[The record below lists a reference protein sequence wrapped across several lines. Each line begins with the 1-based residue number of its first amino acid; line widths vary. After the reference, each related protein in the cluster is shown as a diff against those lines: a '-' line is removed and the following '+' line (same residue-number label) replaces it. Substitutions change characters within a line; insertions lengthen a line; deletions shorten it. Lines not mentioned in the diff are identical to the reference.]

1 MKYRA
6 GLDLGTAS
14 IGLAAFSLGS
24 DSEPSD
30 LKWASIRIFDEPL
43 DNSTAGLQSKKAARR
58 AARMQRRQIDR
69 RRGRNRRIAALA
81 PLLGI
86 ENFVPAKDGG
96 ASTLELRAKSA
107 RSRIELDE
115 LMRVFLRMAKRRGY
129 AGEFRQKKE
138 GAKLGEVE
146 GGSNDLKADM
156 TTLAESRGLESIT
169 LGEYLYHRLQQ
180 NLPTKLKVKENRTGD
195 STELPNLYALRS
207 QVEAEF
213 DQIWQTQ
220 AKSHD
225 ILNGEHNG
233 QLLKAIFHAA
243 IFHQRPLKSV
253 SGMVGQCPLEP
264 TLPRAPRAQPAFQR
278 FRIEKTL
285 TDLRWGA
292 GKRATSLT
300 AEQKAIVRALL
311 DEKETVS
318 FKAINE
324 ALRKA
329 NCPGPEGR
337 GLNMDRISREIIQGN
352 KTNHA
357 FRKLSLELE
366 QEWLA
371 LDARIQVQVINFLAD
386 LGSPEQLDDPQ
397 WHTRFVRRAKTN
409 RKDAHG
415 QWIYEL
421 QPRQFDPAFVGFINQ
436 LRENEKF
443 DRMPKMGFDGGRA
456 SYSVKALNQLAD
468 WLAEPWW
475 DANWQGEKRLDE
487 EAAVRVCYPHTLAQ
501 PTKQSPR
508 LPAPKPTG
516 NAVVDGALRQLH
528 GEFNRMIDTLGAP
541 PHEIVVEMAREMGV
555 GIKKRNERESENA
568 KNRKARLDAEKAIR
582 ANNVTVTPSRVR
594 RYLLYREQGEGF
606 CPYCTKRI
614 ELGDALNGAETEYEH
629 ILPKTLTQVGLKR
642 SEIVLAHRSCNQ
654 QKGDRTPWE
663 AWGNGKDPSRWEVI
677 EQRAAWFDKQ
687 GGSLPEKKAF
697 WRKARLLRLKDF
709 EAEVL
714 TDESIANFADRQ
726 YHQTSWIA
734 KEAAQWLQSVCAT
747 PVSVSRGATTAL
759 LRRGW
764 KLETVIP
771 EVRIEEGLPVLAEEE
786 ERLNSKGKP
795 EKFLPVI
802 TPEEFEKFKPVW
814 EGHRAPS
821 RELHTDRKLN
831 KRIDHRHHLI
841 DAITIALTSRA
852 LFQQMARA
860 YKLESEKCEEGK
872 RPRLHAPE
880 PPVRNVRELA
890 LKAIR
895 ECPLTIKPDRSP
907 DGQMFQNTAYG
918 IALKD
923 GESKSRLTLR
933 VPLASMIDRKKGTVE
948 QARKAIS
955 TIVSP
960 TIRDI
965 VSETFEQRIAT
976 GKSAPAAL
984 AEPFFQ
990 DLYGKKAPIKRVV
1003 CFTDKYA
1010 EEVMLV
1016 RHTSRNG
1023 KTHDKRLLH
1032 AGYAWLETE
1041 LSEGRIVRQELVAI
1055 QQAIRQK
1062 HKPAHEDV
1070 MRLHKG
1076 DVVLDSKDLKKYRVG
1091 YFKAEGKIFLLP
1103 IVEPR
1108 AYDAIK
1114 EANSGK
1120 KIISFGQLKRLTVIS

>member
-14 IGLAAFSLGS
+14 IGLAAFSLDKDGNP
-24 DSEPSD
+24 SELTWS
-30 LKWASIRIFDEPL
+30 SVRIFDEPL

-69 RRGRNRRIAALA
+69 RRGRNRRIVALA
-81 PLLGI
+81 PLLEI
-86 ENFVPAKDGG
+86 ENFLPARDGG
-96 ASTLELRAKSA
+96 ASTLELRAMAA
-107 RSRIELDE
+107 RNRIGLDD
-115 LMRVFLRMAKRRGY
+115 LLRVFLRMAKRRGY

-138 GAKLGEVE
+138 GAKVGEVE
-146 GGSNDLKADM
+146 GGSNDLKTAM
-156 TTLAESRGLESIT
+156 SALAESRNLESVT
-169 LGEYLYHRLQQ
+169 LGEYLYHRWQQ
-180 NLPTKLKVKENRTGD
+180 CLPTKLKVKESRTD
-195 STELPNLYALRS
+195 NSTELPNLYALRN
-207 QVEAEF
+207 QVESEF
-213 DQIWQTQ
+213 DQIWQAQ
-220 AKSHD
+220 AKHHD
-225 ILNGEHNG
+225 VLNGEHNG
-233 QLLKAIFHAA
+233 QALKAIFHAA

-253 SGMVGQCPLEP
+253 GGMVGQCPLEP

-300 AEQKAIVRALL
+300 AEQKAVIRALL
-311 DEKETVS
+311 AEKETVN

-329 NCPGPEGR
+329 NCPGPDGR
-337 GLNMDRISREIIQGN
+337 GLNMDRISREEIHGN

-357 FRKLSLELE
+357 FRKLGLE

-415 QWIYEL
+415 QWIYEF
-421 QPRQFDPAFVGFINQ
+421 QPRQFDPAFVGFIN
-436 LRENEKF
+436 LLKGNEKF
-443 DRMPKMGFDGGRA
+443 DRLPKMGFDGGRA
-456 SYSVKALNQLAD
+456 SYSVKALHQLAE

-475 DANWQGEKRLDE
+475 DENWQGEKRLDE
-487 EAAVRVCYPHTLAQ
+487 EAAVRICYPHTLVQ
-501 PTKQSPR
+501 STKQLPR

-528 GEFNRMIDTLGAP
+528 GEFNRMINALDAP
-541 PHEIVVEMAREMGV
+541 PHEIVVELAREMGV

-582 ANNVTVTPSRVR
+582 ASGVSVTPSRVR
-594 RYLLYREQGEGF
+594 RYLLWREQDEGH
-606 CPYCTKRI
+606 CPYCTKPI
-614 ELGDALNGAETEYEH
+614 NLADALNGIETEYEH

-663 AWGNGKDPSRWEVI
+663 AWGNGKDTSRWEII
-677 EQRAAWFDKQ
+677 EQRAAWFEKNKQ
-687 GGSLPEKKAF
+687 F
-697 WRKARLLRLKDF
+697 RKARLLLLKDF

-714 TDESIANFADRQ
+714 NDESIANFADRQ

-734 KEAAQWLQSVCAT
+734 KEAAQWLQSVSAT

-771 EVRIEEGLPVLAEEE
+771 EVRIEEGLPILAEEE
-786 ERLNSKGKP
+786 ERLNSKDKP

-821 RELHTDRKLN
+821 KELHTDRKLN

-852 LFQQMARA
+852 LFQQMART
-860 YKLESEKCEEGK
+860 YKQESDKCEEGK
-872 RPRLHAPE
+872 HPRLHAPE

-895 ECPLTIKPDRSP
+895 ECPLTIKPDRYP
-907 DGQMFQNTAYG
+907 DGEIFQGKAYG
-918 IALKD
+918 VAQKD

-933 VPLASMIDRKKGTVE
+933 VELAKMIDRKNGTAD
-948 QARKAIS
+948 QARKAITS
-955 TIVSP
+955 IVSP
-960 TIRDI
+960 TIRKI
-965 VSETFEQRIAT
+965 VSEAFESRIAQ
-976 GKSAPAAL
+976 GKSAPATLSEAIYQS
-984 AEPFFQ
+984 E
-990 DLYGKKAPIKRVV
+990 YGKPTAIKRVV

-1010 EEVMLV
+1010 EDVMLV
-1016 RHTSRNG
+1016 RHTSQNG
-1023 KTHDKRLLH
+1023 TQHDKRLLH
-1032 AGYAWLETE
+1032 SGYAWLDTE
-1041 LSEGRIVRQELVAI
+1041 FSEGRIVRQELVSI
-1055 QQAIRQK
+1055 QQAMRQK
-1062 HKPAHEDV
+1062 GKPKAEEV
-1070 MRLHKG
+1070 LRLHKG
-1076 DVVLDSKDLKKYRVG
+1076 DVVLDSKDEKKYRVG
-1091 YFKAEGKIFLLP
+1091 YFTAEGNIFLLP
-1103 IVEPR
+1103 HTDPR
-1108 AYDAIK
+1108 AFDAIK
-1114 EANSGK
+1114 EPGSGK
-1120 KIISFGQLKRLTVIS
+1120 KKLSFGQIKRLTVVN

>member
-1 MKYRA
+1 MKYRT

-14 IGLAAFSLGS
+14 IGLAAFSLSG

-30 LKWASIRIFDEPL
+30 LVWASIRIFDEPL

-69 RRGRNRRIAALA
+69 RRGRNRRIVALA
-81 PLLGI
+81 SLLGI
-86 ENFVPAKDGG
+86 GHFVTAKDGG
-96 ASTLELRAKSA
+96 ASTLELRAKAA
-107 RSRIELDE
+107 RSPIELDD

-156 TTLAESRGLESIT
+156 TALAASRGIESVT
-169 LGEYLYHRLQQ
+169 LGEYLFHRWQQ
-180 NLPTKLKVKENRTGD
+180 GLPTKLKVKENRTDD

-233 QLLKAIFHAA
+233 QSLKAIFHAA

-253 SGMVGQCPLEP
+253 SGLVGQCPLEP

-292 GKRATSLT
+292 GKRAAGLS
-300 AEQKAIVRALL
+300 AEQKVIIRTLL
-311 DEKETVS
+311 DEKDTVS

-337 GLNMDRISREIIQGN
+337 GLNMDRISREEIHGN

-357 FRKLSLELE
+357 FRKLGLDK
-366 QEWLA
+366 EWLA
-371 LDARIQVQVINFLAD
+371 LDARMQVQVINFLAD

-421 QPRQFDPAFVGFINQ
+421 LPRQFDSAFIGFINR

-456 SYSVKALNQLAD
+456 SYSVKALNQLSD

-475 DANWQGEKRLDE
+475 DENWQGEKRFDE
-487 EAAVRVCYPHTLAQ
+487 EAAIRICYPQTLTQ
-501 PTKQSPR
+501 TTKQLTR

-516 NAVVDGALRQLH
+516 NSVVDGALRQLH

-541 PHEIVVEMAREMGV
+541 PHEIVVELAREMGV

-582 ANNVTVTPSRVR
+582 ASNVSVTPARIR
-594 RYLLYREQGEGF
+594 RYLLWREQGEGH
-606 CPYCTKRI
+606 CPYCTRPI
-614 ELGDALNGAETEYEH
+614 NLANALSGVETEYEH
-629 ILPKTLTQVGLKR
+629 ILPKTLTQIGLKR

-677 EQRAAWFDKQ
+677 EQRSAWFEKNKQ
-687 GGSLPEKKAF
+687 Y
-697 WRKARLLRLKDF
+697 RKARLLLLKDF

-714 TDESIANFADRQ
+714 NDESIANFADSQ

-734 KEAAQWLQSVCAT
+734 KEATQWLQSVCAT
-747 PVSVSRGATTAL
+747 PVSISRGATTAL

-771 EVRIEEGLPVLAEEE
+771 QVRIEEGLPVLAEEE

-852 LFQQMARA
+852 LFQKMART

-880 PPVRNVRELA
+880 PPVKNLRELA

-907 DGQMFQNTAYG
+907 DGQMFQDTAYG
-918 IALKD
+918 TALKD

-933 VPLASMIDRKKGTVE
+933 VPLAAMIDRKKGTVE

-960 TIRDI
+960 TIRAI
-965 VSETFEQRIAT
+965 VSDTFEQRTAA

-984 AEPFFQ
+984 SEPVFQ
-990 DLYGKKAPIKRVV
+990 NLYGGNIAIKRVV

-1010 EEVMLV
+1010 EDVMLV

-1041 LSEGRIVRQELVAI
+1041 LSEGRIVRQQLVTI
-1055 QQAIRQK
+1055 QQAMRQT
-1062 HKPAHEDV
+1062 HKPAREGI

-1076 DVVLDSKDLKKYRVG
+1076 DVVLDSKDEKKYRVG
-1091 YFKAEGKIFLLP
+1091 YFTVEGNIFLVP
-1103 IVEPR
+1103 QTDPR
-1108 AYDAIK
+1108 AFDAIK
-1114 EANSGK
+1114 ESGSGK
-1120 KIISFGQLKRLTVIS
+1120 KKLSFGQVKRLTVIN

>member
-14 IGLAAFSLGS
+14 IGLAAFSLGD
-24 DSEPSD
+24 DSQPSD
-30 LKWASIRIFDEPL
+30 LVWASIRIFDEPL

-69 RRGRNRRIAALA
+69 RRGRNRRIVALA

-86 ENFVPAKDGG
+86 EAFLPAGDGG
-96 ASTLELRAKSA
+96 ASTLELRAIAA
-107 RSRIELDE
+107 RNRIELDD
-115 LMRVFLRMAKRRGY
+115 LLRVFLRMAKHRGY
-129 AGEFRQKKE
+129 AGEFRQKQE
-138 GAKLGEVE
+138 GAKQGEVE
-146 GGSNDLKADM
+146 GGSNDLKAAM
-156 TTLAESRGLESIT
+156 SALAESRQLENIT
-169 LGEYLYHRLQQ
+169 LGEYLFHRWQQ
-180 NLPTKLKVKENRTGD
+180 GLPTKLKVKESRTDD
-195 STELPNLYALRS
+195 STDLPNLYALRS

-213 DQIWQTQ
+213 NQIWQTQ
-220 AKSHD
+220 AKHLD
-225 ILNGEHNG
+225 VLNGEHNG
-233 QLLKAIFHAA
+233 QPLKAVFHAA

-253 SGMVGQCPLEP
+253 GGMVGQCPLEP

-292 GKRATSLT
+292 GKRATGLS
-300 AEQKAIVRALL
+300 AEQKAVIRTLL

-324 ALRKA
+324 ALKKA

-337 GLNMDRISREIIQGN
+337 GLNMDRISREEIHGN

-357 FRKLSLELE
+357 FRKLGLE

-371 LDARIQVQVINFLAD
+371 LGTQVQIQVINFLAD

-409 RKDAHG
+409 RKDAHEK
-415 QWIYEL
+415 WIYEL
-421 QPRQFDPAFVGFINQ
+421 QPRQFDPVFVGFINR
-436 LRENEKF
+436 LRDDDKL

-468 WLAEPWW
+468 WLGEPWW
-475 DANWQGEKRLDE
+475 DEPWQGEKRQDE
-487 EAAVRVCYPHTLAQ
+487 EAAVRACYPHTLAQ

-528 GEFNRMIDTLGAP
+528 GEFNRMIDTLGSP

-568 KNRKARLDAEKAIR
+568 KNRKARMDAEKAIR

-594 RYLLYREQGEGF
+594 RYLLWREQSEGH
-606 CPYCTKRI
+606 CPYCTRPI
-614 ELGDALNGAETEYEH
+614 NLADALSGVETEYEH

-677 EQRAAWFDKQ
+677 EQRAAWF
-687 GGSLPEKKAF
+687 EKNRQF
-697 WRKARLLRLKDF
+697 RKARLLRLKDF

-714 TDESIANFADRQ
+714 TDESIANFADSQ

-786 ERLNSKGKP
+786 ERLNNKGKP

-802 TPEEFEKFKPVW
+802 TPEEFERFKPVW

-821 RELHTDRKLN
+821 KELHTDRKLN

-860 YKLESEKCEEGK
+860 YKQESENNEAGK

-880 PPVRNVRELA
+880 PPVRNVREIA

-895 ECPLTIKPDRSP
+895 ECPLTIKPDRFP
-907 DGQMFQNTAYG
+907 DGQMFQDTAYG

-933 VPLASMIDRKKGTVE
+933 VPLTSMIDRKKGSVE

-955 TIVSP
+955 AIVSP
-960 TIRDI
+960 TIRTI
-965 VSETFEQRIAT
+965 VSDTFEQRIAA

-990 DLYGKKAPIKRVV
+990 DLYGKKAPIKRAV

-1041 LSEGRIVRQELVAI
+1041 LSEGRIVRQQLVTI
-1055 QQAIRQK
+1055 QQAMRQK
-1062 HKPAHEDV
+1062 RRPAQEGV
-1070 MRLHKG
+1070 MRLYKG
-1076 DVVLDSKDLKKYRVG
+1076 DVVLDSEDNKLYRIC
-1091 YFKAEGKIFLLP
+1091 YFKTSGIIALLP
-1103 IVEPR
+1103 VYEPR
-1108 AYDAIK
+1108 SFKDANEKADASVKI
-1114 EANSGK
+1114 GK
-1120 KIISFGQLKRLTVIS
+1120 TISFKPAAKRLRVVN